1 MKTRVAFG
9 LLTILLLVSCSS
21 TPRTSL
27 ATPTSRVYH
36 GTASVGDF
44 MTVTVNSG
52 AQTIAYTDLSN
63 GASGAVSYTVNSN
76 GGYTLSDPTGN
87 LVAAYEVPNYAMV
100 IQATKTGPSANTLAL
115 VTAVESGQISLATFE
130 GQAYNYMQFR
140 TASGGVDVGSV
151 NINAQGTGTTSSYWP
166 FGALNSDNNTAF
178 NSNAL
183 DMAAAVLD
191 PSGTFLTIPDPGNS
205 SIPNYVFGTPNGI
218 FAVDT
223 PNGAIL
229 GLKKA
234 ASASFDASSAGTYNA
249 IYYEKTNA
257 NAGSGNTETGTPSQG
272 SATITVTSGGQV
284 TVSDASGNTMAT
296 GALVPV
302 ANVGY
307 LYAGAGELN
316 DPCNGLF
323 TFQVSSNGAQQQV
336 FVAFMGEAI
345 LFSSFSAN
353 LPWGSGGSYNY
364 FYGVGLK

>member
-166 FGALNSDNNTAF
+166 FGRSTAI
-178 NSNAL
+178 
-183 DMAAAVLD
+183 
-191 PSGTFLTIPDPGNS
+191 TIPLS
-205 SIPNYVFGTPNGI
+205 TQTLSTWLRQCSIPPARFSPFQTLATAI
-218 FAVDT
+218 FPTTCSARQT
-223 PNGAIL
+223 GSSRSIL
-229 GLKKA
+229 P
-234 ASASFDASSAGTYNA
+234 
-249 IYYEKTNA
+249 
-257 NAGSGNTETGTPSQG
+257 TEP
-272 SATITVTSGGQV
+272 
-284 TVSDASGNTMAT
+284 
-296 GALVPV
+296 
-302 ANVGY
+302 
-307 LYAGAGELN
+307 
-316 DPCNGLF
+316 
-323 TFQVSSNGAQQQV
+323 
-336 FVAFMGEAI
+336 
-345 LFSSFSAN
+345 FSA
-353 LPWGSGGSYNY
+353 
-364 FYGVGLK
+364 